1 MRINRVL
8 KKNSDLQSVTG
19 QDLGF
24 GNFFSD
30 HMLVREWADDAWGDA
45 TIRPRAA
52 LEVEPTALG
61 IQYGQSVFEGLKAY
75 RGTRDGIARLFRP
88 DRNAARLE
96 ASCFRLCI
104 PPISPKEFVEC
115 ITEIVSVESCWIP
128 EHRGHALY
136 LRPLVF
142 ANEGHLAVRPSSR
155 YLFVITA
162 APVAPYF
169 SSSSPGL
176 RLKAEARF
184 TRAAMGGT
192 GASKTSGNYAP
203 TLQPMAS
210 ASQDGFDQILWLD
223 AQEHAFAEEAG
234 QMNVFFR
241 IGDEVVTPE
250 LSGTILPGITRESV
264 ITLLE
269 SWGITTRSR
278 RVSMAELAD
287 ASRSGE
293 LLEIFG
299 AGTAAVVAAVTSKIL
314 LDKEISVAP
323 QIEES
328 LAQRLRETLLGIQHG
343 EIDDPYNWVVPVS

>member
-264 ITLLE
+264 ITL
-269 SWGITTRSR
+269 
-278 RVSMAELAD
+278 
-287 ASRSGE
+287 
-293 LLEIFG
+293 
-299 AGTAAVVAAVTSKIL
+299 
-314 LDKEISVAP
+314 
-323 QIEES
+323 
-328 LAQRLRETLLGIQHG
+328 
-343 EIDDPYNWVVPVS
+343 

>member
-1 MRINRVL
+1 VRINRVL

-299 AGTAAVVAAVTSKIL
+299 AGTAAVVAPVTSISH

>member
-8 KKNSDLQSVTG
+8 KENSDLQSITG

-75 RGTRDGIARLFRP
+75 RGTHDGVARLFRP

-115 ITEIVSVESCWIP
+115 ITEIVSVESRWIP
-128 EHRGHALY
+128 KHRGHALY

-142 ANEGHLAVRPSSR
+142 ASEGHLAVRPSST
-155 YLFVITA
+155 YLLVITA
-162 APVAPYF
+162 SPVAPYF

-210 ASQDGFDQILWLD
+210 ASEDGFDQILWLD

-269 SWGITTRSR
+269 SWGITTRCR

-299 AGTAAVVAAVTSKIL
+299 AGTAAVVAPVTSISH